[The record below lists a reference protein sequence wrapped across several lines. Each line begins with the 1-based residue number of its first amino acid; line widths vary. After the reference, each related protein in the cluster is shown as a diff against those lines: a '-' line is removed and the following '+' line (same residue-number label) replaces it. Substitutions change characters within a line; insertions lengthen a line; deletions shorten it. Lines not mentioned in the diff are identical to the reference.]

1 MVRGRNLKV
10 LKCLQNI
17 TFSQED
23 GIVTIIDMRIPLS
36 IVLRWENDWSS
47 QENSWLTY
55 KMWSPSLSGALEQVW
70 LTGSRN

>member
-1 MVRGRNLKV
+1 MARGRNLKV
-10 LKCLQNI
+10 LKCSQNI

-36 IVLRWENDWSS
+36 IALRWENDWSS
-47 QENSWLTY
+47 RENSWLTY